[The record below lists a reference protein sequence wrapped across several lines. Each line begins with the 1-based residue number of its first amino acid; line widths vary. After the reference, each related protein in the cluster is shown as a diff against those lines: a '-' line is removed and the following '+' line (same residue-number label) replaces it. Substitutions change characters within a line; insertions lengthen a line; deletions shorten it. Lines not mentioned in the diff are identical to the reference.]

1 MQRELLTI
9 LRGLSLTASALAI
22 ACSGDPEAGFGVER
36 AAIVYG
42 EPSGDEDDAV
52 VNVVA
57 QVSSSGAVFCSGTL
71 IAPDVV
77 LTALHCVAY
86 QEDLNAVFTCNP
98 DGTINPISAPNAGAL
113 GAPVAGEDVQVFFGA
128 QRTGTEPDAYGVK
141 VFGSGA
147 TQICRGDL
155 AVVVLDRE
163 LGQEFAPVR
172 FGRNVER
179 GEALLAIG
187 YGQTETTGDSGR
199 HRRDVT
205 VVDVGDVGCVQGSG
219 ATPPDTFVVSQGPCH
234 GDSGGPTLSAETG
247 AVTGVYS
254 LTLAPSCTAFGAR
267 NTYALVSPY
276 EDLIREALEFAGR
289 EPVVEPMMDD
299 PPECTGT
306 GGTDPVGG
314 GSGSREDPGC
324 ACSAIGVRKVSAF
337 GWMAFGVVAFAVA
350 RRRLR
355 NARG

>member
-1 MQRELLTI
+1 V
-9 LRGLSLTASALAI
+9 
-22 ACSGDPEAGFGVER
+22 F
-36 AAIVYG
+36 
-42 EPSGDEDDAV
+42 
-52 VNVVA
+52 
-57 QVSSSGAVFCSGTL
+57 SSGVL

-113 GAPVAGEDVQVFFGA
+113 GAPVAGKDVQVFFGT
-128 QRTGTEPDAYGVK
+128 QRTGTEPDAIGRR

-155 AVVVLDRE
+155 AVVVLDQE
-163 LGQEFAPVR
+163 LGQAFVPVR

-179 GEALLAIG
+179 GEALVAIG

-199 HRRDVT
+199 HRRDVS

-219 ATPPDTFVVSQGPCH
+219 ATPPDTFVVSEGPCH
-234 GDSGGPTLSAETG
+234 GDSGGPALSAVTG
-247 AVTGVYS
+247 AVTGIYS

-289 EPVVEPMMDD
+289 EPLVEPMMGE

-324 ACSAIGVRKVSAF
+324 ACKAIGGRKTSAF
-337 GWMAFGVVAFAVA
+337 GWMVFALCAFATT
-350 RRRLR
+350 RRVGRRHLRSRL
-355 NARG
+355 A